1 MSERRKPH
9 KKRPRSKLAEEFTPH
24 VGKPCGSRAPE
35 PFPLTIQE
43 EMALAVVLW
52 RAVRFS
58 YQNERIL
65 EGPQDRMDA
74 TIGNPRSPEQVN
86 DTAIEMAKRM
96 GVKEEFF
103 EWLWKFPVFKLY
115 LAGLDPWPDT
125 VKGIVPP
132 DREVVTVTP
141 PRISYL
147 RSNK

>member
-1 MSERRKPH
+1 MSKRRHNPRP
-9 KKRPRSKLAEEFTPH
+9 KKARTALAVEFSPPPPPD
-24 VGKPCGSRAPE
+24 G
-35 PFPLTIQE
+35 PFPLTMQE
-43 EMALAVVLW
+43 EMALAIILW

-58 YQNERIL
+58 YQNDRIL
-65 EGPQDRMDA
+65 SRNKGQNKSVIVG
-74 TIGNPRSPEQVN
+74 TPRSPEQVN

-132 DREVVTVTP
+132 DREAVTVVP

-147 RSNK
+147 RSDK